1 MIQVLYGK
9 RGLGKTKRMID
20 MANAAL
26 SHVKGDIVFIDDDNR
41 CMLTLN
47 HSIRYINAGEFKVT
61 TPCLFAGFVCGV
73 MAEDFDIEQV
83 YMDGFPELVGLN
95 SVEDMKS
102 IINQLEEVSKR
113 QEVTFMLSVS
123 GDPDNVPEFIKPYI
137 LE

>member
-26 SHVKGDIVFIDDDNR
+26 SNVKGDIVFIDDDNR
-41 CMLTLN
+41 CMLNLN

-61 TPCLFAGFVCGV
+61 TPCLFAGFVCGIL
-73 MAEDFDIEQV
+73 AEDYDIEQV

-95 SVEDMKS
+95 SAEDMKS
-102 IINQLEEVSKR
+102 LINQLEEVSKR
-113 QEVTFMLSVS
+113 VEATFVLSVS
-123 GDPDNVPEFIKPYI
+123 GEPGSVPEFIKPYI